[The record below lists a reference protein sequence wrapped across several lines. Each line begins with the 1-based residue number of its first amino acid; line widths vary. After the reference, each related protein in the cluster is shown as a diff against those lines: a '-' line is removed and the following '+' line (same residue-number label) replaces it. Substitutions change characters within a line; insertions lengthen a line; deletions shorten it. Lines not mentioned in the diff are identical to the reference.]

1 VKVVSTCPAPG
12 SLGAGD
18 AGPFSL
24 GVSGPTLRKRFTQ
37 YTADAGLDD
46 FCVASGAPVRVGFPS
61 AKLLRTLSA
70 AQRRRYSDRSI
81 LLLSGNPAYRLSSL
95 ATGTHLTAA
104 IKRRFKLGSGL
115 VIGKHTWFVLPHS
128 GAAAGL
134 VQVHGATVTGVGLIS
149 AGLTG
154 STQRDR
160 GLLGSFG

>member
-1 VKVVSTCPAPG
+1 LSRQRPERPG
-12 SLGAGD
+12 HRRAGEHRI
-18 AGPFSL
+18 GEGGL
-24 GVSGPTLRKRFTQ
+24 YLSGPRQPRRRRCRPLCPR
-37 YTADAGLDD
+37 GE
-46 FCVASGAPVRVGFPS
+46 
-61 AKLLRTLSA
+61 
-70 AQRRRYSDRSI
+70 RRYSDRSI

-95 ATGTHLTAA
+95 ATGTRLTAA

-115 VIGKHTWFVLPHS
+115 VIGKHTWFVIPHS

-160 GLLGSFG
+160 GLLSSFG